1 MSINIS
7 DSRMWELEQIASGEY
22 PIVDHRDLLKPC
34 SCNEGQQRISASCDL
49 LIVKSLLVEFVGLPG
64 TWVFS
69 RYCIPLLWIRNNF
82 LPVMYIELCRSE
94 VGVGLY
100 PQAPFPVCSMW
111 RVGVSKCM
119 DFTCRAIGWWIRNDF
134 WFVVWWSLRPSSG

>member
-1 MSINIS
+1 
-7 DSRMWELEQIASGEY
+7 MWELDKIASVEY
-22 PIVDHRDLLKPC
+22 PLADHRDLLKPC
-34 SCNEGQQRISASCDL
+34 SCNVVRQRISASCDR
-49 LIVKSLLVEFVGLPG
+49 LIVKSSLVEFVGLPG

-100 PQAPFPVCSMW
+100 P
-111 RVGVSKCM
+111 
-119 DFTCRAIGWWIRNDF
+119 
-134 WFVVWWSLRPSSG
+134 SLRFLFVQCGK